1 MQIKHTFLF
10 ILLIGCVGNRRG
22 KRVVALQVRFNNERG
37 DVLVTTPPPAI
48 EISQPSDAEL
58 LFPHLVNG
66 GGYTTQFILFSGT
79 AGQSTTGN
87 LQFIKQ
93 DGTEFNLNVN

>member
-66 GGYTTQFILFSGT
+66 GGYTTQFILSAERQASPQPETCSSSNRMGRN
-79 AGQSTTGN
+79 S
-87 LQFIKQ
+87 I
-93 DGTEFNLNVN
+93 